1 MGGLDL
7 SNLPGQARYESSCNT
22 RTSESRPRLW
32 PLQKRKEVT
41 IYLTSSGDICLF
53 GTNISH
59 FPPSSIF
66 NLSEVKEKP
75 LYHDKKVKSWFPF
88 HAGTLYIAFLGI
100 FWSLLL
106 GVILLDYVMNYDY
119 YYYFTPEVSPTETAS
134 GALSFFVL
142 IPSLLIIYLF
152 LAFLPAYILKRLTL
166 WSDAEKIDFI
176 LKNDEQISFYG
187 KFPMENRISLHR
199 YAWWGFLLVGV
210 PIGVVQPQFLLFFVL
225 LYALLFIGLFVIS
238 FMLSGLF
245 VDPDEN
251 EGSVEI
257 KGLKN
262 FYDDVINLSM
272 PTERAAG
279 KAGSTAYHF
288 EHLVDRLSDEV
299 ASLSARL
306 QVHEKALDE
315 ATNEK
320 WRYTLRTPTVDQ
332 GLHQIRKCAE
342 RVLYQRVIKLS
353 NITLGPRAGLDE
365 MKSILEKNKKIT
377 SKPLSDLEVIL
388 AKTSPGSHAT
398 FGYAESDDDY
408 ITALRALAN
417 LVEWHFDNS
426 DDTAAIETLP
436 EPN

>member
-1 MGGLDL
+1 L

-22 RTSESRPRLW
+22 RTSSESRPRLW

-53 GTNISH
+53 GINISH

-210 PIGVVQPQFLLFFVL
+210 PIGVVQPQ
-225 LYALLFIGLFVIS
+225 
-238 FMLSGLF
+238 
-245 VDPDEN
+245 
-251 EGSVEI
+251 
-257 KGLKN
+257 
-262 FYDDVINLSM
+262 
-272 PTERAAG
+272 
-279 KAGSTAYHF
+279 
-288 EHLVDRLSDEV
+288 
-299 ASLSARL
+299 
-306 QVHEKALDE
+306 
-315 ATNEK
+315 
-320 WRYTLRTPTVDQ
+320 
-332 GLHQIRKCAE
+332 
-342 RVLYQRVIKLS
+342 
-353 NITLGPRAGLDE
+353 
-365 MKSILEKNKKIT
+365 
-377 SKPLSDLEVIL
+377 
-388 AKTSPGSHAT
+388 
-398 FGYAESDDDY
+398 
-408 ITALRALAN
+408 
-417 LVEWHFDNS
+417 
-426 DDTAAIETLP
+426 
-436 EPN
+436 